1 MVDAALAQ
9 IGASLSVI
17 AHAAPPIEGD
27 VLVGI
32 TQLTHRQSYADIG
45 MVSVIIPIAVTV
57 VGIVLGTMGV
67 V

>member
-1 MVDAALAQ
+1 MLHRVVAMACGGLDTLPHN
-9 IGASLSVI
+9 GAVVTL
-17 AHAAPPIEGD
+17 
-27 VLVGI
+27 LGI